1 MSIFSELRRDA
12 AKLSTWQQHKFV
24 VLITG
29 VLLVSCSLIVVAM
42 RLYITSGASQVDIST
57 PAFQSVREQAAEE
70 AKRSTNDAFQANGK
84 LDEKSLKEFNKSYS
98 KHVTQIDPTNHY
110 LPDAV
115 SPDNL
120 QLFVDNT
127 SVTQQ
132 SAQ

>member
-1 MSIFSELRRDA
+1 MSIFSDLRHDA

-29 VLLVSCSLIVVAM
+29 VLVVSCTLIAVAM

-57 PAFQSVREQAAEE
+57 PAFQSVREQAAED
-70 AKRSTNDAFQANGK
+70 AKRSTNDAFPANGK
-84 LDEKSLKEFNKSYS
+84 LDEKSLKEFDKSYS
-98 KHVTQIDPTNHY
+98 KHVSQINPTNHY

-120 QLFVDNT
+120 QLFVDT
-127 SVTQQ
+127 STAQQ
-132 SAQ
+132 